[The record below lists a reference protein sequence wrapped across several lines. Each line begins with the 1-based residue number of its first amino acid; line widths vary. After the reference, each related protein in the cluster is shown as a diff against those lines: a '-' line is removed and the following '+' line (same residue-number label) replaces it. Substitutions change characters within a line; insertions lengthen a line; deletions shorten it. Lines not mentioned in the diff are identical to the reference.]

1 VPAHGVAVAVT
12 RRVHRLVLAVLLVSS
27 IAHADVDL
35 VGGYASMTRTLD
47 GSTDDA
53 QNSGPTLA
61 ADAGVHLAPALSVV
75 GFATFAL
82 YHNDDQVQGSR
93 RVMTSSLGPAVRLH
107 WGNAFV
113 GIGGGL
119 GLWHASFGPDA
130 PPTTSAGVLARL
142 ELGFHSEPSRRGWR
156 GMIAGRLSRGWFPTA
171 PADSFDAMSGTTTT
185 FEVVAGVAL

>member
-1 VPAHGVAVAVT
+1 VRG
-12 RRVHRLVLAVLLVSS
+12 VHRIMLAVSLVSS

-35 VGGYASMTRTLD
+35 VGGYASMTTSL
-47 GSTDDA
+47 SDA
-53 QNSGPTLA
+53 GDASNNGPMLA
-61 ADAGVHLAPALSVV
+61 ADAGVHLAPWLSVV
-75 GFATFAL
+75 GFGSFAL
-82 YHNDDQVQGSR
+82 YHNDDEVQGSR

-107 WGNAFV
+107 WGNAFA
-113 GIGGGL
+113 GLGAGL

-156 GMIAGRLSRGWFPTA
+156 GMIAGRLARGWFPTA